1 MFKNDPGIV
10 APTYSGG
17 RHLSFDISIF
27 IFLMQNIVIK
37 LITKER
43 RSSESM
49 WTERD
54 LQTMLDPQLF
64 YQGRLIELTGG
75 VYSFETY
82 IHIRIW

>member
-1 MFKNDPGIV
+1 
-10 APTYSGG
+10 
-17 RHLSFDISIF
+17 
-27 IFLMQNIVIK
+27 
-37 LITKER
+37 
-43 RSSESM
+43 M

-82 IHIRIW
+82 KSTSE